1 MEGEMPIQHG
11 TMGRLRR
18 NSMSLRIVAGL
29 LGLGLI
35 TAPSVVLAEGIT
47 LKVFG
52 GSSLD
57 QLAPRQPPDEQ
68 KRIQKE
74 VFDGFIKAN
83 PEVSAIEW
91 DAQGPQS
98 DAIQRLMTARLANQE
113 IDLIAC
119 PAFYTNGAYVRRKL
133 VMPIT
138 DKIKPFG
145 DRIDSTALAAFTIN
159 GQVYGVPISTLS
171 TSTIFYNVGL
181 FQKLGVP
188 VPATYEELKADV
200 PKFKAAGVIP
210 LLHQGSNTV
219 MWPMWYFETLSQ
231 TTGDA
236 IGKTQKNLDG
246 IAKFTDPPDVEA
258 FTLIK
263 QWVDDG
269 ILSKD
274 SLAVDMDGMRAAFA
288 AGKSAMYYGGTW
300 EIPSLQQSVKNFKWG
315 VFPFP
320 KMVGTPGSPHHG
332 GGADN
337 GICVSSSIAP
347 TKLDAAIK
355 FIEYL
360 TRPEVATLYLAPEQ
374 PIAASIKGVP
384 QVEDAY
390 AVQLRKD
397 AFPNTIKFLDWI
409 WPSEVATATASAIAG
424 VVGGTITPEQAAA
437 SVQTAFDD
445 LKAHGSWPP
454 K

>member
-1 MEGEMPIQHG
+1 MPIQTG
-11 TMGRLRR
+11 MVGQFRR
-18 NSMSLRIVAGL
+18 GPMFLRIAAGL
-29 LGLGLI
+29 LGLGLMA
-35 TAPSVVLAEGIT
+35 APSVALAEGIT

-68 KRIQKE
+68 KKIQKE

-113 IDLIAC
+113 MDLIAC

-138 DKIKPFG
+138 DKIKPFQ
-145 DRIDSTALAAFTIN
+145 DRIEPTALAAFTIN

-171 TSTIFYNVGL
+171 TSTIFYNVDL
-181 FQKLGVP
+181 FQKLGITAP
-188 VPATYEELKADV
+188 PTYEQLKAAV

-236 IGKTQKNLDG
+236 IGKTQKNLEG
-246 IAKFTDPPDVEA
+246 TAKFTDAPDVEA
-258 FTLIK
+258 FKLIK

-274 SLAVDMDGMRAAFA
+274 SLAVDMDGMRAAFS

-300 EIPSLQQSVKNFKWG
+300 EIPSLQQTVKNFKWG
-315 VFPFP
+315 VFAFP
-320 KMVGTPGSPHHG
+320 KMPGTPGDPKHG

-347 TKLDAAIK
+347 RKLDAAIK

-384 QVEDAY
+384 QVEDVY

-409 WPSEVATATASAIAG
+409 WPSEVATATASAIGG

-437 SVQTAFDD
+437 SVQAVFDD
-445 LKAHGSWPP
+445 LKAQGNWPP

>member
-1 MEGEMPIQHG
+1 MPIHR
-11 TMGRLRR
+11 GRSERAGRR
-18 NSMSLRIVAGL
+18 SAGAIIAATVLGFSLIGAS
-29 LGLGLI
+29 
-35 TAPSVVLAEGIT
+35 PSSHAAGIT

-68 KRIQKE
+68 KKIQSQ
-74 VFDGFIKAN
+74 VFDGFLKAN
-83 PEVSAIEW
+83 PDVSAIEW
-91 DAQGPQS
+91 DAQGPQAG
-98 DAIQRLMTARLANQE
+98 AIQRLMTARLANQE
-113 IDLIAC
+113 MDLIAC

-138 DKIKPFG
+138 GKIKPFQ
-145 DRIDSTALAAFTIN
+145 DRIDAAALGAFTIS
-159 GQVYGVPISTLS
+159 GEVYGVPISTLS
-171 TSTIFYNVGL
+171 TSTIFYNVDL
-181 FQKLGVP
+181 FQKLGIP
-188 VPATYEELKADV
+188 VPKTYDDLKAAV

-210 LLHQGSNTV
+210 LLHQGSNTP
-219 MWPMWYFETLSQ
+219 MWPMWFFETFSQ
-231 TTGDA
+231 ASGDA
-236 IGKTQKNLDG
+236 IGKTQKNLEG
-246 IAKFTDPPDVEA
+246 TTKFTDPPDVEA
-258 FTLIK
+258 FKLIK

-274 SLAVDMDGMRAAFA
+274 SLSVDQDGMRAAFA

-300 EIPSLQQSVKNFKWG
+300 EIPSLQQSVKTFKWG
-315 VFPFP
+315 VFAFP
-320 KMVGTPGSPHHG
+320 KMAGTPGEPHHG

-347 TKLDAAIK
+347 AKLDAAIK

-390 AVQLRKD
+390 AVELRKA
-397 AFPNTIKFLDWI
+397 AFPSTIKFLDWI

-424 VVGGTITPEQAAA
+424 IVGGTMTPEQAAA
-437 SVQTAFDD
+437 SVQAVFDD
-445 LKAHGSWPP
+445 LKAQGNWPP

>member
-1 MEGEMPIQHG
+1 LAIA
-11 TMGRLRR
+11 
-18 NSMSLRIVAGL
+18 AGL
-29 LGLGLI
+29 IALGLMA
-35 TAPSVVLAEGIT
+35 APSVVLADGMT

-68 KRIQKE
+68 KKIQKE

-83 PEVSAIEW
+83 PEVSAVEW

-113 IDLIAC
+113 MDLIAC

-138 DKIKPFG
+138 DKIKPFQ
-145 DRIDSTALAAFTIN
+145 DRIDPAALGAFTIS

-171 TSTIFYNVGL
+171 TSAIFYNVDL
-181 FQKLGVP
+181 FQKLGAP
-188 VPATYEELKADV
+188 VPTTYEELKAAV

-246 IAKFTDPPDVEA
+246 SAKFTDAPDVEA

-274 SLAVDMDGMRAAFA
+274 SLAVDQDGMRAAFA

-315 VFPFP
+315 VFAFP
-320 KMVGTPGSPHHG
+320 KMAGTPGDPRHG

-347 TKLDAAIK
+347 AKLDAAMK

-424 VVGGTITPEQAAA
+424 IVGGTSTPEQAAA
-437 SVQTAFDD
+437 SVQAVFDD
-445 LKAHGSWPP
+445 LKAHGAWPP

>member
-1 MEGEMPIQHG
+1 MPIQQG
-11 TMGRLRR
+11 TMKPARR
-18 NSMSLRIVAGL
+18 PVRASLAAGL
-29 LGLGLI
+29 VGLGLLA
-35 TAPSVVLAEGIT
+35 APLSAFADGIT

-52 GSSLD
+52 GSTLD
-57 QLAPRQPPDEQ
+57 QLAPRQAPDEQ
-68 KRIQKE
+68 KKIQKE
-74 VFDGFIKAN
+74 VFDGFLKAY
-83 PEVSAIEW
+83 PEVTAIEW
-91 DAQGPQS
+91 DAQGPQG
-98 DAIQRLMTARLANQE
+98 DAIQRLMTARLADQE
-113 IDLIAC
+113 MDLIAC

-138 DKIKPFG
+138 DKIKPFQ
-145 DRIDSTALAAFTIN
+145 DRIDAAALGAFTIS
-159 GQVYGVPISTLS
+159 GEVYGVPISTLS
-171 TSTIFYNVGL
+171 TSTIYYNVDM
-181 FQKLGVP
+181 FNKLGIP
-188 VPATYEELKADV
+188 VPTTYEELKAAV
-200 PKFKAAGVIP
+200 PKLQAAGVIP

-236 IGKTQKNLDG
+236 VAKTVKNLDG
-246 IAKFTDPPDVEA
+246 TAKFTDATDVEA
-258 FTLIK
+258 FKLIK

-269 ILSKD
+269 VLSKD

-300 EIPSLQQSVKNFKWG
+300 EIPSLQSSVKDFKWG

-320 KMVGTPGSPHHG
+320 KMAGTPGNPGHG

-337 GICVSSSIAP
+337 GICVSSSIKP
-347 TKLDAAIK
+347 EKLDAAVK

-384 QVEDAY
+384 QIEDAY
-390 AVQLRKD
+390 AVELRKD
-397 AFPNTIKFLDWI
+397 AFPATIKFLDWI

-424 VVGGTITPEQAAA
+424 VVGGTLTPEEAAA
-437 SVQTAFDD
+437 SVQTAFDEV
-445 LKAHGSWPP
+445 KASGQWPP

>member
-1 MEGEMPIQHG
+1 MASLKERIAHA
-11 TMGRLRR
+11 GRMASRG
-18 NSMSLRIVAGL
+18 A
-29 LGLGLI
+29 
-35 TAPSVVLAEGIT
+35 VLAATLGIGIAASSPGAGAAGIT

-57 QLAPRQPPDEQ
+57 QLAPRQQPDEQ
-68 KRIQKE
+68 KKIQQQ
-74 VFDGFIKAN
+74 VFDGFLKAN
-83 PEVSAIEW
+83 PDVSAIEW
-91 DAQGPQS
+91 DAQGPQGG
-98 DAIQRLMTARLANQE
+98 AIQRLMTARLANQE
-113 IDLIAC
+113 MDLIAC

-138 DKIKPFG
+138 DKIKPFQ
-145 DRIDSTALAAFTIN
+145 DRIDAAALGAFTIS

-171 TSTIFYNVGL
+171 TSTIFYNVDM
-181 FQKLGVP
+181 FQKLGIAVP
-188 VPATYEELKADV
+188 TTYAELKAAV

-210 LLHQGSNTV
+210 LLHQGSNTP
-219 MWPMWYFETLSQ
+219 MWPMWFFETFSQ
-231 TTGDA
+231 ASGDP

-246 IAKFTDPPDVEA
+246 TAKFTDAPDVEA
-258 FTLIK
+258 FKLIK

-274 SLAVDMDGMRAAFA
+274 SLSVDQDGMRAAFA

-300 EIPSLQQSVKNFKWG
+300 EIPSLQQTVKSFKWG
-315 VFPFP
+315 VFAFP
-320 KMVGTPGSPHHG
+320 KMEGTPGEPRHG

-347 TKLDAAIK
+347 EKVDAAIR

-390 AVQLRKD
+390 AVELRKA

-424 VVGGTITPEQAAA
+424 IVGGTMTPEQAAA
-437 SVQTAFDD
+437 SVQAVFDD
-445 LKAHGSWPP
+445 LKAQGSWPP